1 MSFLSMNASQKKNQT
16 LAVTS
21 MVLGILSLVPFS
33 IVAGIPAVIAG
44 HIARSRIQEAPEQY
58 GGGRLALAGLIMGYV
73 SMAVAAVGLVLL
85 AVSMLPSLLPAM
97 TDARSRNSLFNN
109 TFHNIGS
116 LLPAMTDARSRAQ
129 AQSVGCINNLKQ
141 VSIAIRLYAA
151 DHQGVFPA
159 SFMQITNQLGSPTV
173 LICPLDPQRSG
184 RQREWNPDRM
194 SYEFLK
200 PGEEQSK
207 VMDEAIVSCPFHG
220 HVVAGD
226 GTVAGGA
233 GKR

>member
-85 AVSMLPSLLPAM
+85 AVSM
-97 TDARSRNSLFNN
+97 
-109 TFHNIGS
+109 
-116 LLPAMTDARSRAQ
+116 LPAMTDARSRAQ

>member
-1 MSFLSMNASQKKNQT
+1 MNASQKKNQT

-44 HIARSRIQEAPEQY
+44 HISRSRIQEAPEQY

-85 AVSMLPSLLPAM
+85 AVSMLP
-97 TDARSRNSLFNN
+97 
-109 TFHNIGS
+109 S

>member
-85 AVSMLPSLLPAM
+85 AVSMLP
-97 TDARSRNSLFNN
+97 
-109 TFHNIGS
+109 S

>member
-44 HIARSRIQEAPEQY
+44 HISRSRIQEAPEQY

-85 AVSMLPSLLPAM
+85 AVSMLP
-97 TDARSRNSLFNN
+97 
-109 TFHNIGS
+109 S

>member
-1 MSFLSMNASQKKNQT
+1 MNASQKKNQT

-44 HIARSRIQEAPEQY
+44 HISRSRIQEAPEQY

-85 AVSMLPSLLPAM
+85 AVSMLP
-97 TDARSRNSLFNN
+97 
-109 TFHNIGS
+109 S

-184 RQREWNPDRM
+184 RQREWNPDRI